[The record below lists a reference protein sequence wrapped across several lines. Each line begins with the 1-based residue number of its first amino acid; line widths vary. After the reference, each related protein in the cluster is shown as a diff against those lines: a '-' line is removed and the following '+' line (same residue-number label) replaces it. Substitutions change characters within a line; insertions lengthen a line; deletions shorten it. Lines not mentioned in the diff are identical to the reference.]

1 MNRGTWWVTAHRVT
15 QSQTR
20 LSDLAYTQSRTVEES
35 RKSKLVLNTTALII
49 IESGVIRQSGDLKN
63 WS

>member
-35 RKSKLVLNTTALII
+35 RKSKLVLNTTA
-49 IESGVIRQSGDLKN
+49 
-63 WS
+63 